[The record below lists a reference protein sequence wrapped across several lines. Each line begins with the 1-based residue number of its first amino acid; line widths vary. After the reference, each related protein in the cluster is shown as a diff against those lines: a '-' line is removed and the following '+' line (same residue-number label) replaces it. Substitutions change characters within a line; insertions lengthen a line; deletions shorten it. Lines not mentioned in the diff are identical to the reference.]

1 MDSVLEIGTKL
12 IPQTHLLTLIP
23 ETDLGKKV
31 KSLYTNET
39 FVNSRS
45 NSGSGAGIGFLIY
58 IIINMVICFTAFYF
72 VFKCGGD
79 FLDIVAACCCTPCYV
94 VYRLAKSCEKPVVQY
109 VQQVPIQPVA

>member
-12 IPQTHLLTLIP
+12 IPQTHLATLIP

-72 VFKCGGD
+72 VFKCGGHFLD
-79 FLDIVAACCCTPCYV
+79 FLAACCCSLCYV
-94 VYRLAKSCEKPVVQY
+94 AYRLAVPCVKPVVQY